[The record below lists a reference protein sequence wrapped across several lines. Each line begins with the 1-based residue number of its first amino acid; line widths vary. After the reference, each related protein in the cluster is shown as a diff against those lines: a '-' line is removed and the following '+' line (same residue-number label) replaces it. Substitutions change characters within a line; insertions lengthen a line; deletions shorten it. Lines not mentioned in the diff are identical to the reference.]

1 MKRMATILGIY
12 ISSLAIMVI
21 VMAWVTLRTLDL
33 EHQERL
39 TAVSAEN
46 ERLALWRIG
55 SMILPMIL
63 EESSRDY
70 SAVASESSSNPIGTR
85 IPVAVSP
92 YVRCYFQ
99 CDSSGRFD
107 FVHAVSK
114 SEQGKQ
120 ILTLARDEQVD
131 QLQQLLAADVREHR
145 LFEALQEMHPA
156 SEEFENVQIAQR
168 MKDKT
173 PQTDPLKTTQQSRL
187 ATGQPFDENSQFAKI
202 QARQRARSFT
212 EFQTRLSNSMQT
224 QQSVQS
230 QFKRL
235 RTAMPGLQSEIN
247 AGPMTVFWLNGH
259 LFLARLMRTSRNELA
274 QGCLLDWDELK
285 HSMREQISDLL
296 PEAELVPIPI
306 GESGDDLSLAT
317 VPARLIP
324 GRTVLPDQPP
334 WSPMQV
340 SLMMAWCWLLLSA
353 AAIGALLFGVVRLS
367 ERRAAFVSAVTHELR
382 TPLTTF
388 QLSSDLLANR
398 QTLTDEKQT
407 RYVET
412 LRVEAERLG
421 HLVENVL
428 SWSRLDQSADTELI
442 EQVAW
447 SELLS
452 RIEPS
457 LDDCAGQA
465 GMTLETDRLRKR
477 SEIRFCGNR
486 TAVER
491 ILFNL
496 IDNACKYAK
505 HADDKRI
512 HLELE
517 AFHSEVKIRV
527 RDHGPD
533 IPAEIRSILFEPF
546 TKSATDAARS
556 EAGVGLGLS
565 LCRRLARNMNGDLIL
580 QDSSPAGVTF
590 QLRLPTT
597 G

>member
-1 MKRMATILGIY
+1 M
-12 ISSLAIMVI
+12 
-21 VMAWVTLRTLDL
+21 
-33 EHQERL
+33 
-39 TAVSAEN
+39 
-46 ERLALWRIG
+46 
-55 SMILPMIL
+55 
-63 EESSRDY
+63 
-70 SAVASESSSNPIGTR
+70 
-85 IPVAVSP
+85 
-92 YVRCYFQ
+92 
-99 CDSSGRFD
+99 
-107 FVHAVSK
+107 
-114 SEQGKQ
+114 
-120 ILTLARDEQVD
+120 
-131 QLQQLLAADVREHR
+131 REH
-145 LFEALQEMHPA
+145 
-156 SEEFENVQIAQR
+156 
-168 MKDKT
+168 
-173 PQTDPLKTTQQSRL
+173 
-187 ATGQPFDENSQFAKI
+187 
-202 QARQRARSFT
+202 
-212 EFQTRLSNSMQT
+212 
-224 QQSVQS
+224 
-230 QFKRL
+230 
-235 RTAMPGLQSEIN
+235 
-247 AGPMTVFWLNGH
+247 
-259 LFLARLMRTSRNELA
+259 
-274 QGCLLDWDELK
+274 
-285 HSMREQISDLL
+285 ISDLL
-296 PEAELVPIPI
+296 PEADFVPIPV
-306 GESGDDLSLAT
+306 GESGDHLSLAT

-324 GRTVLPDQPP
+324 GHTVLPDQPP

-388 QLSSDLLANR
+388 QLYSDLLANR

-421 HLVENVL
+421 HLIENVL

-527 RDHGPD
+527 RDHGPG
-533 IPAEIRSILFEPF
+533 IPAEIRSTLFEPF

-565 LCRRLARNMNGDLIL
+565 LCRRLARNMNGDLTL